1 MPAPYSE
8 DLRQKAIAAVER
20 GERKTDVSR
29 MLNISRNTLAL
40 WLKRREQTGNCQAIT
55 HNQQGNRDQI
65 TDWQRFRELAK
76 QYGGKTQ
83 EQMALLWGD
92 NVSQQNI
99 SDALRK
105 LGWSRKKRHLDIK
118 NRRSSIR
125 LSENGWKGKRS
136 LCSSTTGVAGIDN
149 RNDYPSG
156 YCEVGQRFYALK
168 PGKRT
173 ETISWIAALRQ
184 EKVFAAMT
192 IVGCC
197 NRNLFEIWLEP
208 CLLTQLPRGDVKGNW

>member
-20 GERKTDVSR
+20 GERKTNVSR
-29 MLNISRNTLAL
+29 MLNISRNTLDL
-40 WLKRREQTGNCQAIT
+40 WLKRKEQTGNCQAIT

-105 LGWSRKKRHLDIK
+105 LG
-118 NRRSSIR
+118 
-125 LSENGWKGKRS
+125 
-136 LCSSTTGVAGIDN
+136 
-149 RNDYPSG
+149 
-156 YCEVGQRFYALK
+156 
-168 PGKRT
+168 
-173 ETISWIAALRQ
+173 
-184 EKVFAAMT
+184 
-192 IVGCC
+192 
-197 NRNLFEIWLEP
+197 
-208 CLLTQLPRGDVKGNW
+208 